1 MKVFFTENLYKENV
15 FLIGLILNCVCSVFS
30 LVLIILSGIQYK
42 YININFTKLNDFKD
56 LNDLELSSTI
66 INTIFCILG
75 FFVFIKKL
83 ECKTLQKIYIIT
95 GILFSIYSIIVC
107 IIAFL
112 ASPKII
118 KENSTNPCQS
128 SNMKGILTNILKIE
142 NIFFDIDEYLCSNNC
157 PCNEN
162 EFNSFENCKNKD
174 ILTESISKIS
184 SSKIVSNFN
193 PDKFINYWSFVED
206 KFDCVGLCNTSYYS
220 SNQNDINNINKYLFS
235 DNKNE
240 IKYFGCIYPL
250 SKYLYR
256 MIISFSSLLLIY
268 IIITIFCIYICI
280 GIFLDKVYEGSNL
293 PHKHKGFYKQ
303 GYIGNNIQREIKVI
317 QQYKNQDSL
326 NTKINNREKT

>member
-142 NIFFDIDEYLCSNNC
+142 NIQFFH
-157 PCNEN
+157 
-162 EFNSFENCKNKD
+162 
-174 ILTESISKIS
+174 
-184 SSKIVSNFN
+184 
-193 PDKFINYWSFVED
+193 
-206 KFDCVGLCNTSYYS
+206 
-220 SNQNDINNINKYLFS
+220 
-235 DNKNE
+235 
-240 IKYFGCIYPL
+240 
-250 SKYLYR
+250 R
-256 MIISFSSLLLIY
+256 
-268 IIITIFCIYICI
+268 
-280 GIFLDKVYEGSNL
+280 
-293 PHKHKGFYKQ
+293 
-303 GYIGNNIQREIKVI
+303 
-317 QQYKNQDSL
+317 
-326 NTKINNREKT
+326 